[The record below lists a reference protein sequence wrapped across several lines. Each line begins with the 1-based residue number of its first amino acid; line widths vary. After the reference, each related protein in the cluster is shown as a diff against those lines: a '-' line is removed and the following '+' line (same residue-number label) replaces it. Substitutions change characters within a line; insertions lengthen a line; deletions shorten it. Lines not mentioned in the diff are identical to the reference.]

1 VKIWVTGGNGSL
13 GRSLKESLQSKGYS
27 SLLIPSRGELDLT
40 NPKDVRAFVSK
51 HQPTHV
57 FHLAAKVYGIAGHKE
72 KPEQSLLEN
81 SLIDNAVFTS
91 LFAFPPQWVYYASTV
106 AAYGYPYH
114 SLPLDEEDFLLGTP
128 HESEFG
134 YAVSKRFSLNYLEL
148 LKKKYGTSF
157 VYGLSTNLFGS
168 GDRFLEGRGHVV
180 ISLLEK
186 ARICRAEKSELAV
199 WGNGTA
205 SRDFLSTTDA
215 ANILISLIDVDAG
228 VVNIASGQ
236 EIFISEIA
244 EKIVQEF
251 AIEEGLRFVG
261 INEGITNRV
270 CSTVKLAS
278 ISDAFQ
284 LVDSRKRLME
294 EIRNYAATE

>member
-1 VKIWVTGGNGSL
+1 M
-13 GRSLKESLQSKGYS
+13 
-27 SLLIPSRGELDLT
+27 
-40 NPKDVRAFVSK
+40 
-51 HQPTHV
+51 
-57 FHLAAKVYGIAGHKE
+57 
-72 KPEQSLLEN
+72 
-81 SLIDNAVFTS
+81 
-91 LFAFPPQWVYYASTV
+91 
-106 AAYGYPYH
+106 
-114 SLPLDEEDFLLGTP
+114 
-128 HESEFG
+128 
-134 YAVSKRFSLNYLEL
+134 
-148 LKKKYGTSF
+148 
-157 VYGLSTNLFGS
+157 
-168 GDRFLEGRGHVV
+168 
-180 ISLLEK
+180 
-186 ARICRAEKSELAV
+186 
-199 WGNGTA
+199 
-205 SRDFLSTTDA
+205 
-215 ANILISLIDVDAG
+215 ISLIDVDAG